1 MADGVQLLWVLVILQ
16 YVIEDN
22 LKRNEKLLIGVWIL
36 LMFWILMIA
45 ITFDG

>member
-36 LMFWILMIA
+36 LMFWILMLA
-45 ITFDG
+45 ITFAG